1 MWQGRQRS
9 SDWLVERWKEM
20 EEKPLTPCQGLA
32 SQSTSLEAS
41 LVDN

>member
-1 MWQGRQRS
+1 MWRGRQQN

-20 EEKPLTPCQGLA
+20 EKEALTPCQGLA